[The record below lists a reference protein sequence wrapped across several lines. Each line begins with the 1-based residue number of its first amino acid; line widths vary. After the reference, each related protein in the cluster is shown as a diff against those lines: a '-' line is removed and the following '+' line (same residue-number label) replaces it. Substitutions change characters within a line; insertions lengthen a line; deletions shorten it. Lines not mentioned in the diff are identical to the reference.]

1 MPGYE
6 ILIML
11 AVVVL
16 LVIAALF
23 AVPRVMR
30 TWTAATSPTD
40 ERIEY
45 ATHMGKAVDQGLL
58 PATRPSASA
67 WAIARS
73 RARPFASSKPNDE
86 SA

>member
-45 ATHMGKAVDQGLL
+45 ATHMGKAVDQG
-58 PATRPSASA
+58 PAPGDTAERERKGHRETEGAP
-67 WAIARS
+67 IRQL
-73 RARPFASSKPNDE
+73 
-86 SA
+86 

>member
-30 TWTAATSPTD
+30 TWSAATSPTD
-40 ERIEY
+40 GRIEY
-45 ATHMGKAVDQGLL
+45 ASHMGKAVDLG
-58 PATRPSASA
+58 PAPSDVSG
-67 WAIARS
+67 RE
-73 RARPFASSKPNDE
+73 RAGHREIEGAPIRQL
-86 SA
+86 

>member
-11 AVVVL
+11 AIVVL

-30 TWTAATSPTD
+30 TWTAATSPAD
-40 ERIEY
+40 ER
-45 ATHMGKAVDQGLL
+45 MGHRETEGAPIRQL
-58 PATRPSASA
+58 
-67 WAIARS
+67 
-73 RARPFASSKPNDE
+73 
-86 SA
+86 

>member
-30 TWTAATSPTD
+30 TWTAKSAAYGRAHRIRDPHGKGGGPGPSP
-40 ERIEY
+40 R
-45 ATHMGKAVDQGLL
+45 
-58 PATRPSASA
+58 
-67 WAIARS
+67 
-73 RARPFASSKPNDE
+73 
-86 SA
+86 

>member
-45 ATHMGKAVDQGLL
+45 ATHMGKAVDQG
-58 PATRPSASA
+58 PAPGDTAERECMGHRETEGAP
-67 WAIARS
+67 IRQL
-73 RARPFASSKPNDE
+73 
-86 SA
+86 

>member
-30 TWTAATSPTD
+30 SWAAATSPTD

-45 ATHMGKAVDQGLL
+45 AAHMGKAVDQG
-58 PATRPSASA
+58 PAPGDAAERERMGHREIEGAP
-67 WAIARS
+67 IRQL
-73 RARPFASSKPNDE
+73 
-86 SA
+86 

>member
-16 LVIAALF
+16 LAIAALF

-30 TWTAATSPTD
+30 
-40 ERIEY
+40 
-45 ATHMGKAVDQGLL
+45 
-58 PATRPSASA
+58 A
-67 WAIARS
+67 WAIARP
-73 RARPFASSKPNDE
+73 RVRPFASSKPNDE

>member
-45 ATHMGKAVDQGLL
+45 ATHMGKAVD
-58 PATRPSASA
+58 
-67 WAIARS
+67 
-73 RARPFASSKPNDE
+73 
-86 SA
+86 